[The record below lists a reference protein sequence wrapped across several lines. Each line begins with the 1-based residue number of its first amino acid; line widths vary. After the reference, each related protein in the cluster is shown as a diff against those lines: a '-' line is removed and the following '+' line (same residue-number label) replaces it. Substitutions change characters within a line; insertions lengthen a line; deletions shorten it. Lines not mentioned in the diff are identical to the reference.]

1 MYYNKNSLNN
11 KYHRIFQIFIPY
23 QWLVVHFSALDKFPR
38 CCKLKHTHE
47 SIVKRKKKIQHFLY
61 TMQKRML
68 VEREIFL
75 TSSLQIKGILIHSLG
90 ICKKIPYHN
99 WFYDCFQSKLI
110 QPRCMRQVHM
120 NNFVETRNHQLI
132 PVFRILT
139 VMCIYSITGTSMDNM
154 LVTVLSV
161 ISAVLKNRCHTVISV
176 L

>member
-1 MYYNKNSLNN
+1 MSLLW
-11 KYHRIFQIFIPY
+11 R
-23 QWLVVHFSALDKFPR
+23 
-38 CCKLKHTHE
+38 E
-47 SIVKRKKKIQHFLY
+47 KKIQHFLY

-90 ICKKIPYHN
+90 ICKKILYHN
-99 WFYDCFQSKLI
+99 WFYDCFQSKLV

-120 NNFVETRNHQLI
+120 NNFVETRNHQL

-139 VMCIYSITGTSMDNM
+139 VMCIYSITGTSMNNM

-161 ISAVLKNRCHTVISV
+161 NFCCSQEQVPYCHFSFIMRSNKALWGASGLKFHLHTDNFYTNSHYI
-176 L
+176 LAFYAGGNL